1 MKTLELRCPVCN
13 KMMKDPTY
21 CCHYFGNYIVYYDY
35 FQENRTV
42 VYSSNDKHNTDEEI
56 LSVDGWIDI
65 ERIEKLLVLK

>member
-21 CCHYFGNYIVYYDY
+21 CYHYFGNYIVYYDY
-35 FQENRTV
+35 FQEIRTV
-42 VYSSNDKHNTDEEI
+42 VYSSNAGEEI